1 MMTIVNV
8 IYMQSAI
15 PLAFFMTFRITYV
28 IIIIIIIIIIIA
40 VVIGSQLYLKARGH
54 RIHFDCQ
61 KCP

>member
-1 MMTIVNV
+1 MMMTIVNV

-28 IIIIIIIIIIIA
+28 IIIIIIA

>member
-1 MMTIVNV
+1 MMMTIVNV

-15 PLAFFMTFRITYV
+15 PLAFFMTFCITYV
-28 IIIIIIIIIIIA
+28 IIIIIIA

>member
-28 IIIIIIIIIIIA
+28 IIIIIA